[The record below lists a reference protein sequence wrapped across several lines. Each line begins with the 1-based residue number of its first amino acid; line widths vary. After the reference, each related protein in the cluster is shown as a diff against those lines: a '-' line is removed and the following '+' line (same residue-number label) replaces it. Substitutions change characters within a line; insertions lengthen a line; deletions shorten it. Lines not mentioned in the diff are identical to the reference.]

1 MAVTAMMAVRRF
13 RTCAIVVRR
22 GDLVLVRG
30 RWLAV
35 TGSRLDRF
43 ATGGVVVV
51 VSFDS
56 GRPLRLPVFMQLT
69 VLRRTARL
77 VQSVSVGHG
86 RSWVLRADASG
97 SSRVYEVE
105 CASCHDRCDASND
118 AESAER
124 DQWCIRHVGE
134 TGHTGY
140 REIRTGLLRA
150 VAHAAEGRG
159 EG

>member
-1 MAVTAMMAVRRF
+1 MMAVRKF

-30 RWLAV
+30 QWLLV
-35 TGSRLDRF
+35 TGSHLDRF

-56 GRPLRLPVFMQLT
+56 GHPLRLPVFMQLT
-69 VLRRTARL
+69 VLRRTGRP
-77 VQSVSVGHG
+77 VQPVPVVHD
-86 RSWVLRADASG
+86 RSWALRTDASG
-97 SSRVYEVE
+97 SPQVYEVE
-105 CASCHDRCDASND
+105 CASCHDRCDASCD
-118 AESAER
+118 ADSTER
-124 DQWCIRHVGE
+124 DQWCVRHVGE
-134 TGHTGY
+134 TGHTDY

-159 EG
+159 RSEDA

>member
-1 MAVTAMMAVRRF
+1 MAVMVAVRKF

-30 RWLAV
+30 QWLAV

-69 VLRRTARL
+69 VLRRAARL
-77 VQSVSVGHG
+77 VRPVSVVRD
-86 RSWVLRADASG
+86 RSWALRADASG
-97 SSRVYEVE
+97 CLQVYEVE
-105 CASCHDRCDASND
+105 CVSCHDRCDASNE

>member
-1 MAVTAMMAVRRF
+1 MAKVTVRKF

-30 RWLAV
+30 QWLVV

-69 VLRRTARL
+69 VLRRTVRL
-77 VQSVSVGHG
+77 VQPGSVVHD
-86 RSWVLRADASG
+86 RSWALRADASG
-97 SSRVYEVE
+97 SPQVFEVE

-118 AESAER
+118 ADSTER

-140 REIRTGLLRA
+140 REIRTVLLRA
-150 VAHAAEGRG
+150 VAHAAGGRG

>member
-1 MAVTAMMAVRRF
+1 
-13 RTCAIVVRR
+13 
-22 GDLVLVRG
+22 
-30 RWLAV
+30 
-35 TGSRLDRF
+35 
-43 ATGGVVVV
+43 
-51 VSFDS
+51 
-56 GRPLRLPVFMQLT
+56 MQLT
-69 VLRRTARL
+69 VLRRAGRLARP
-77 VQSVSVGHG
+77 VSVVHD
-86 RSWVLRADASG
+86 RSWVLRVDASG
-97 SSRVYEVE
+97 SPQVYEVE

-118 AESAER
+118 ADATER